1 MNKKVVVF
9 GGGTGLSCLLRGL
22 KQYPLDI
29 TAVVSVCDDGGS
41 TGKLRDEFNIL
52 APGDIRKVI
61 ESLSDNENELSNLL
75 NYRFESNGE
84 LNNHSLGNLIILAE
98 MKLHGSAE
106 KAIETLSEILKLKGR
121 VLPFTEDKVTLIGEM
136 EDNTIIEGEH
146 HITQSPKKIKRVF
159 YKEEPNISKALIKE
173 IKNADLII
181 FSMGSLFTSI
191 IPNLLSTTI
200 KETIDKSNAKIVYCC
215 NLFTQP
221 GETDDF
227 KVSDHIKTLNS
238 YLGNRKIN
246 YVIANNKKINN
257 DLIQKYATEEQKDL
271 VILDKEETEKLNT
284 EVISDDLAYIK
295 THKEKEKKK
304 NVYRHNYV
312 KLGFL
317 INTIALDYAY
327 MLKDEK
333 KG

>member
-9 GGGTGLSCLLRGL
+9 GGGTGLSSLLRGL

-41 TGKLRDEFNIL
+41 TGKLRNEFDIL
-52 APGDIRKVI
+52 AIGDIRKVI
-61 ESLSDNENELSNLL
+61 ESLSDNENELRKLL

-84 LNNHSLGNLIILAE
+84 LNNHALGNLILIAE
-98 MKLHGSAE
+98 MKLQGSAQ
-106 KAIETLSEILKLKGR
+106 KAIETLSDILKLKGH

-146 HITQSPKKIKRVF
+146 NITKSPKKIKRVF
-159 YKEEPNISKALIKE
+159 YKNEPTISDELINE
-173 IKNADLII
+173 IKNADLILL
-181 FSMGSLFTSI
+181 SMGSLFTSV
-191 IPNLLSTTI
+191 IPNLLSTDI
-200 KETIDKSNAKIVYCC
+200 KNAIDESNAKIVYCC

-227 KVSDHIKTLNS
+227 KVSDHVKVLNN
-238 YLGNRKIN
+238 YLGNKKIN
-246 YVIANNKKINN
+246 YVIANEEEINN
-257 DLIQKYATEEQKDL
+257 ELIEKYATEEQKDL
-271 VILDKEETEKLNT
+271 VILDKDETESLGV

-295 THKEKEKKK
+295 KHIEEKK

-317 INTIALDYAY
+317 INTIALGYAY
-327 MLKDEK
+327 MLKNK
-333 KG
+333 NK